1 MSSVG
6 SALSSTPCFI
16 AGSSNLREGSFLA
29 WTAARRHQATQHSR
43 RSQTSVAL
51 NAIFLDDAAHI
62 NAPIPSMPSY
72 ISPFSSSATTYLA
85 DLNPLQRD
93 VAHWLSTTA
102 YSTAD
107 INLNNNNLLN
117 SEPTNILSTTSTFIA
132 SSSPDR
138 PPTKD
143 EINQLQQGLAAF
155 YGTERNVP
163 VAYDLLSKC
172 INAWEKTN
180 QGGDEIA
187 GLYRVRGDV
196 NMVCMR
202 KLIEARYI

>member
-1 MSSVG
+1 MSFG
-6 SALSSTPCFI
+6 SAISSSPCFI
-16 AGSSNLREGSFLA
+16 TGSSNLHEGSILA
-29 WTAARRHQATQHSR
+29 WTAARRRQAAQH
-43 RSQTSVAL
+43 SQTSVAL
-51 NAIFLDDAAHI
+51 KAVFLDDTVHAA
-62 NAPIPSMPSY
+62 NAQNPSTPSY
-72 ISPFSSSATTYLA
+72 ISPFSSSATSYLA

-107 INLNNNNLLN
+107 INLNKNNLLN

-132 SSSPDR
+132 SSSSPDR

-172 INAWEKTN
+172 ITAWEKTN

-202 KLIEARYI
+202 KLMGARYV